1 MHFRLELMLYSSR
14 RIAGAKLQMRCAVFL
29 RNAKRLAE
37 IYGKK
42 DRFSATP
49 QIGCVEI
56 VYLCG
61 VNSH

>member
-1 MHFRLELMLYSSR
+1 MHFRLELMLYCFR

-37 IYGKK
+37 IYEK

-56 VYLCG
+56 MYLCG